1 LPDDEHDY
9 KVGPGRPPLRTRFRK
24 WQSGNPGGRSKE
36 SLLGL
41 LTDALSEPVFVTI
54 DGERRKIAKREAV
67 VHQLINK
74 STSADLRATKM
85 LFGVMK
91 DAEQKAGLASS
102 APEPGP
108 LDAADKEVV
117 QQLVERIREQILA
130 ELAPQNTKAASG
142 AGNPDD
148 R

>member
-1 LPDDEHDY
+1 LLDDEHDY
-9 KVGPGRPPLRTRFRK
+9 EVAPGRPPLHTRFRK
-24 WQSGNPGGRSKE
+24 GQSGNPGGRSKK
-36 SLLGL
+36 SLPGS

-54 DGERRKIAKREAV
+54 DGERKIAKREAV

-74 STSADLRATKM
+74 STSADLRATEM
-85 LFGVMK
+85 QFDMMK

-117 QQLVERIREQILA
+117 QPLGERIREQILA
-130 ELAPQNTKAASG
+130 ELAPQNTGAAGG